1 MELRIKKRVL
11 RLVESEGVSDTLQI
25 RKDFYLKNEEEKIY
39 GIDPDS
45 ASEGIKRITWY
56 GGGSGI

>member
-45 ASEGIKRITWY
+45 ASEGIKRIT
-56 GGGSGI
+56 